1 MLLTPDAYPWMS
13 QARCTAEDPELFF
26 PRTLEEERAAKAVCA
41 TCPVLNDCREH
52 VLALAAE
59 QPVEGVWAAMTTAD
73 RNREMRLLDTT
84 RCGTREGHAQHRRL
98 KELPCRRCRA
108 WWANEERKR
117 HRAEV
122 AS

>member
-26 PRTLEEERAAKAVCA
+26 PTTHEGEQEAKSVCL
-41 TCPVLNDCREH
+41 TCPVLNDCRAH
-52 VLALAAE
+52 VLALAAA
-59 QPVEGVWAAMTTAD
+59 QPIYGVWAAMSTAD
-73 RNREMRLLDTT
+73 RNREMRLLDIT
-84 RCGTREGHAQHRRL
+84 RCGTRDGYNQHKRL
-98 KELPCRRCRA
+98 GERPCVRCRA

-117 HRAEV
+117 LRAEV